1 MLYII
6 LITLKKSFEGSHLFS
21 EDPCY
26 GELCSNLGRAGHTE
40 MITS

>member
-21 EDPCY
+21 EDPY